1 VHTTASDGR
10 ASAETLV
17 ASAAHAGITT
27 LGVTDHDTVAA
38 LPAVTALAEAAG
50 IVVVPGIE
58 ITAVWRGADV
68 HVLGYFLDPASMDL
82 ASFLER
88 QRAARVERLRR
99 MADRL
104 AELGCPV
111 DITGWLEQAGT
122 AGPDAVGR
130 PHLARK
136 LVEAGHAADIGDA
149 FGRFLGFGAPAF
161 VPRLGPS
168 PFDVVRAI
176 EQAGGLSSLAHPA
189 TLGHDELIPILARAG
204 LGAIEVFHP
213 DHDAATIDHYRA
225 LARRHE
231 LAASGGSDYHA
242 DPARGAPTIGAVL
255 LPVEE
260 YAALEHRHRCSTRT
274 SNTRERP
281 VREG

>member
-1 VHTTASDGR
+1 
-10 ASAETLV
+10 V

-38 LPAVTALAEAAG
+38 LPAVTALAEAVG
-50 IVVVPGIE
+50 IIVVPGIE
-58 ITAVWRGADV
+58 ITAIWRGTDV
-68 HVLGYFLDPASMDL
+68 HVLGYFLDPTSVDL

-104 AELGCPV
+104 AELGRPV

-136 LVEAGHAADIGDA
+136 LIEAGYATDIGDA
-149 FGRFLGFGAPAF
+149 FDRLLGLGAPAF

-189 TLGHDELIPILARAG
+189 TLGHDELIPVLARAG

-213 DHDAATIDHYRA
+213 DHDAAAIDHYRA

-242 DPARGAPTIGAVL
+242 DPAHGAPAIGAVL
-255 LPVEE
+255 LPEEE
-260 YAALEHRHRCSTRT
+260 YAALEHRHRCSART
-274 SNTRERP
+274 SSTRERP
-281 VREG
+281 APEG